1 MENLV
6 SSPQTLPS
14 HRRNS
19 LVKQVKFIGLV
30 QFATVSP
37 QHFIPNQ
44 LKIAK
49 CTDTRAVEIEIFVDV
64 KEVPH
69 ND

>member
-1 MENLV
+1 M
-6 SSPQTLPS
+6 
-14 HRRNS
+14 
-19 LVKQVKFIGLV
+19 KQVKFIGLV

-49 CTDTRAVEIEIFVDV
+49 CTDTRAAEIEIFVDV
-64 KEVPH
+64 KEVLH